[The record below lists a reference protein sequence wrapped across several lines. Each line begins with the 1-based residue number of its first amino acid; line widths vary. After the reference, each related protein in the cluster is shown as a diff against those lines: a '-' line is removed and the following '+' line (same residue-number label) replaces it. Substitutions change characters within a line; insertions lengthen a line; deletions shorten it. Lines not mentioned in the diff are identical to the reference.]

1 MLRDTVIL
9 SKAKNLEAPNGAR
22 SFASLRMT
30 KYAIWGS
37 DFLGSLRRVVDPRLV
52 AFGEAVERGLRSSRG
67 GVLAD
72 NFVFALVVSLTLLF
86 GFAAHLFKRVLV
98 FRQSCFLRVN
108 GASKKEVATISPE
121 SQRGRR

>member
-1 MLRDTVIL
+1 MNKLR
-9 SKAKNLEAPNGAR
+9 SRG
-22 SFASLRMT
+22 
-30 KYAIWGS
+30 
-37 DFLGSLRRVVDPRLV
+37 LV

-67 GVLAD
+67 GVLTD
-72 NFVFALVVSLTLLF
+72 NFVFALVVGLALLL
-86 GFAAHLFKRVLV
+86 GFAAHLFERVLV